1 MPNGRI
7 TTFGLWWRSVIDI
20 LPHLNNDLLHMCQSL
35 TTVVQLGMMCG
46 RLDDSDV
53 GDGRKNVA
61 DGLDVTEGY
70 LVLSNNI
77 Y

>member
-1 MPNGRI
+1 
-7 TTFGLWWRSVIDI
+7 
-20 LPHLNNDLLHMCQSL
+20 MCQSHKRLTL

>member
-1 MPNGRI
+1 M
-7 TTFGLWWRSVIDI
+7 IDYRPVEIEI
-20 LPHLNNDLLHMCQSL
+20 LPHLNNDLLHMCQSHKGLTL